1 MCPHFPHAHA
11 HAHAHAQDKVQ
22 HVDLESAFTVD
33 SSRVT
38 FGAGSLHEVGDRVAG
53 HLRDGGRVALFT
65 DARLRATE
73 WYDDVLAALRRRH
86 LEVVVFDGVLVE
98 PTDASIGEAVAFAR
112 ESDVDGFVSLGGGSV
127 IDTAKLANLLATHPG
142 DLLDYVNA
150 PLGAGRPVPGPLKP
164 HVACPTT
171 SGTGSEVTGIAIFDL
186 LSAHAKTGVSSA
198 RLRPTEAVVDPR
210 TTASLPADVVA
221 SSGLDVLCH
230 AVESL
235 TARPYTARPASSPA
249 TSRPASQGANP
260 WSDLGA
266 REAIELIGRFL
277 RRAVRD
283 PRDEEAR
290 HRMMWAATLAGIAF
304 GNAGVH
310 VPHAMAYAVAGRLHD
325 IGGTYRPAGYPPDAA
340 LVPHGFAVA
349 VSAPAAF
356 RALAPT
362 APFRHLEAARLLGGE
377 VAGVRPA
384 EAGDVLA
391 ETMADLMRDIGAPN
405 GLRGVGYTLE
415 DVPDLVKGAAPQ
427 RRLLDNAPSPV
438 QEAELDTIF
447 RAALRCW

>member
-1 MCPHFPHAHA
+1 MRPHLHHTHADRA
-11 HAHAHAQDKVQ
+11 P
-22 HVDLESAFTVD
+22 VDLESAFTVD

-38 FGAGSLHEVGDRVAG
+38 FGAGSLGEVGDRVAS
-53 HLRDGGRVALFT
+53 HLSDGGRVALFT

-73 WYDDVLAALRRRH
+73 WYDDTLTSLRRRN
-86 LEVVVFDGVLVE
+86 LEVVVFDDVLVE
-98 PTDASIGEAVAFAR
+98 PTDVSIEAAVAFAR
-112 ESDVDGFVSLGGGSV
+112 ETRADAFVSLGGGSV
-127 IDTAKLANLLATHPG
+127 MDTAKLANLLATHPG

-150 PLGAGRPVPGPLKP
+150 PLGSGRPVPGALKP
-164 HVACPTT
+164 HIACPTT

-186 LSAHAKTGVSSA
+186 LSAHAKTGVSSP

-210 TTASLPADVVA
+210 TTASLPAAVVA

-230 AVESL
+230 AIESL
-235 TARPYTARPASSPA
+235 TARPFASRAASAPA
-249 TSRPASQGANP
+249 TARPASQGANP

-266 REAIELIGRFL
+266 RQAIELIGRYL
-277 RRAVRD
+277 RRAVAD
-283 PRDEEAR
+283 AHDDEAR
-290 HRMMWAATLAGIAF
+290 HQLMWAATLAGIAF

-325 IGGTYRPAGYPPDAA
+325 IGGDYRPAGYPQDAP

-356 RALAPT
+356 RTLART
-362 APFRHLEAARLLGGE
+362 APFRHLEAARLLGGDT
-377 VAGVRPA
+377 AGVPPA

-391 ETMADLMRDIGAPN
+391 ETMAGIMHDVGAPN
-405 GLRGVGYTLE
+405 GISGVGYTLA

-438 QEAELDTIF
+438 HEVELDAIF
-447 RAALRCW
+447 RGSLRCW